1 MSVADRRSPAHS
13 AHPPLLRVSRRCVG
27 VAEPWNRL
35 STELILHIFN
45 YLEPHDL
52 ASCARVCQYWKRVT

>member
-1 MSVADRRSPAHS
+1 M
-13 AHPPLLRVSRRCVG
+13 RCVG